1 MTRCHPRDSRID
13 TQSAKAKVPSTLDA
27 PLKVPRK
34 QFITVQPETCGVIV
48 PEQPH
53 NDVRAE
59 VEGDRPAVI
68 GVCAEHNGVSNSG
81 VMDTLDPIRDGYE
94 IFWFRDRR
102 RGEGGVLRSRS
113 LCLCPQRGD
122 QLVELCVGVSVKA
135 LAQSTELQE
144 RRPILVAVVHR
155 GIDQALNEIV
165 KLNGVPVDVVGASA
179 DAAACWVA
187 IKGSGEHLLCQWH
200 GGWS

>member
-1 MTRCHPRDSRID
+1 MR
-13 TQSAKAKVPSTLDA
+13 SAKTKAPSTLDA
-27 PLKVPRK
+27 SPKTPRK
-34 QFITVQPETCGVIV
+34 QFITVHPEACGMIV
-48 PEQPH
+48 LEQPL
-53 NDVRAE
+53 NDIRAE
-59 VEGDRPAVI
+59 VEGDRSVVVCI
-68 GVCAEHNGVSNSG
+68 CAERDGISNSG
-81 VMDTLDPIRDGYE
+81 VVDAVDPCQATGDP
-94 IFWFRDRR
+94 FWFRDRR

-122 QLVELCVGVSVKA
+122 QLVELCVDVPTKA
-135 LAQSTELQE
+135 LAQPTELQE

-155 GIDQALNEIV
+155 GIDQTLNEIV

-179 DAAACWVA
+179 DAAACWAA